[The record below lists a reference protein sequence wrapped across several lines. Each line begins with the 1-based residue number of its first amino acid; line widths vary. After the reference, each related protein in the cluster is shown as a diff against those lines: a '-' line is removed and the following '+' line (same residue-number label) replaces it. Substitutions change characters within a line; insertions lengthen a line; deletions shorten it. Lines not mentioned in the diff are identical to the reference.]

1 MKVVS
6 LLLALWMQVPAT
18 VNAPIIDDVAIRGN
32 RRIQSTTIKYYIQ
45 SRRGDTVNRALVSRD
60 IRAIYAREQFD
71 DVWVESEETTPG
83 HVILVFYVTEKP
95 QIRSVEYKGLT
106 SIQASDVLKALS
118 EKKATLTQ
126 TQPYD
131 ETKIQKAVMI
141 IKSLLAEKG
150 RQKAEVEVTK
160 EKVPPNSVLVT
171 FNVTEGPKIKIDKI
185 DFEGNKVFT
194 DGQLKKSMKLVKE
207 AGALTGFTVRT
218 LITKENWL
226 TISIRSERCIPN
238 KGMSE

>member
-1 MKVVS
+1 M
-6 LLLALWMQVPAT
+6 
-18 VNAPIIDDVAIRGN
+18 
-32 RRIQSTTIKYYIQ
+32 
-45 SRRGDTVNRALVSRD
+45 
-60 IRAIYAREQFD
+60 
-71 DVWVESEETTPG
+71 
-83 HVILVFYVTEKP
+83 
-95 QIRSVEYKGLT
+95 EYKGLT
-106 SIQASDVLKALS
+106 SIQASDILKALS

-185 DFEGNKVFT
+185 DFEGNKVFS
-194 DGQLKKSMKLVKE
+194 DGELKKAMKLVKE
-207 AGALTGFTVRT
+207 AGALTGFTGKDAYHEGKLAYDLNSVRT
-218 LITKENWL
+218 LYAEQGLCPSKHLGPRRRGKRSQRSTARCPSSSLRSPGECRFRSGPKKATRLHISMKIEENSQYHVGDVKVTGAKAL
-226 TISIRSERCIPN
+226 PTGVLQSVLGS
-238 KGMSE
+238 

>member
-45 SRRGDTVNRALVSRD
+45 SRKGETVNRALVSRD

-185 DFEGNKVFT
+185 DFEG
-194 DGQLKKSMKLVKE
+194 SRS
-207 AGALTGFTVRT
+207 AYGFY
-218 LITKENWL
+218 
-226 TISIRSERCIPN
+226 
-238 KGMSE
+238 G